1 MGNHYKAVRSSS
13 LESYLIRIAT
23 GILFLMPLCLSVDVG
38 LPGEEGL
45 PMVVHIQ
52 MGILDINE
60 ID

>member
-23 GILFLMPLCLSVDVG
+23 GILFLMPLCLSADVG
-38 LPGEEGL
+38 LPNEEGL
-45 PMVVHIQ
+45 PVIHFQ
-52 MGILDINE
+52 MGILDIDE